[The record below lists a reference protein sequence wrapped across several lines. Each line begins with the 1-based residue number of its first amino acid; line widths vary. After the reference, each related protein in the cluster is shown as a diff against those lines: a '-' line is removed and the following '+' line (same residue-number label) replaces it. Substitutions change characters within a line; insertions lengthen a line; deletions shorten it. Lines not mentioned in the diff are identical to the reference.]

1 MNLTAAQD
9 FVSFLT
15 SEAFQS
21 QLKTY
26 LPTTD
31 PGGPPFVADASPN
44 LKVSSGLPKNYH
56 AGKPVTVKGTL
67 VNAEPGYPALS
78 GETVNVDQIVGS
90 VPLPS
95 PAADELDRRLQHPV
109 HTDLHRVLPGVDRS
123 DLEDRERDVEPA
135 LR

>member
-15 SEAFQS
+15 SQAFQS

-44 LKVSSGLPKNYH
+44 LTETGLTKKYN
-56 AGKPVTVKGTL
+56 AKKPLTVKGTL

-78 GETVNVDQIVGS
+78 GETVNV
-90 VPLPS
+90 
-95 PAADELDRRLQHPV
+95 RR
-109 HTDLHRVLPGVDRS
+109 RS
-123 DLEDRERDVEPA
+123 SAESR
-135 LR
+135 